1 MKVLMSNKLEE
12 CSIEKVREL
21 GYEVALFDPQNLD
34 TIDYSVEIIVE
45 SGLIK
50 KMDLEKFKNLKYIF
64 LTSTGVDYLDL
75 EYIINERNITI
86 TNAHGA
92 YGPPIAEWVLYN
104 ILQLEKLDRLNLEN
118 QRNKKWVQRK
128 NSGQLYNKKALI
140 LGTGAIAVE
149 TAKRL
154 KGFDVKTIG
163 FNTSGRSVEYF
174 DEVVNRDKL
183 FEILNDMDYV
193 ISTLPGTEKT
203 EKFIDEDFI
212 SKMNKNA
219 LIINISRGVVID
231 EKALIKALKEERIR
245 GAALDVFE
253 VEPLPESSPLWE
265 MENVYVFPHISYS
278 SEDFEERMLDVAM
291 NNLKNLKEN
300 KEPLNIIS
308 LKKGY

>member
-12 CSIEKVREL
+12 CSIEKVRDL
-21 GYEVALFDPQNLD
+21 GYEVALFDPKNLD

-45 SGLIK
+45 SGRIK

-75 EYIINERNITI
+75 EYIINERNIII

-154 KGFDVKTIG
+154 KGFVVKTIG

-183 FEILNDMDYV
+183 FEILPEMDYV

-212 SKMNKNA
+212 SKMNNKA

-231 EKALIKALKEERIR
+231 EKVLIKALKEERIR
-245 GAALDVFE
+245 GAALDVFV

-291 NNLKNLKEN
+291 NNLKNLKEG

>member
-12 CSIEKVREL
+12 CSIEKVRDL
-21 GYEVALFDPQNLD
+21 GYEVAIFDPKDLS

-75 EYIINERNITI
+75 EYIINERNIII

-183 FEILNDMDYV
+183 FEILPEMDYV

-212 SKMNKNA
+212 SKMNKKA
-219 LIINISRGVVID
+219 LIINISRGVVVD